1 MSTLDPSQQTRGA
14 RKTNDLRG
22 DISAEARELAGRRS
36 GRDEILLLWYADGN
50 RVELLVHN
58 PETGAGF
65 LVEVAAG
72 DALDAF
78 YHPYVYAARGESTP
92 CVVACGTASVDA

>member
-1 MSTLDPSQQTRGA
+1 MSAP
-14 RKTNDLRG
+14 
-22 DISAEARELAGRRS
+22 ARELARRQS

-50 RVELLVHN
+50 RVELLVHD
-58 PETGAGF
+58 PDTGAGF

-78 YHPYVYAARGESTP
+78 YHPYVYAAGGESTP
-92 CVVACGTASVDA
+92 CVVECGTAAVDA